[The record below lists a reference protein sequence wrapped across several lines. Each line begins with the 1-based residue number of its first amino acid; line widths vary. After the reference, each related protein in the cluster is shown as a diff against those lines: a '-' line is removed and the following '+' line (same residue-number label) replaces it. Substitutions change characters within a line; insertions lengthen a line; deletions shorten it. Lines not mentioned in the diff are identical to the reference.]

1 MYETGRRRTNCNMVG
16 PMYPVAVVLITKV
29 MPRSLHVGTIGFAA
43 AFGGSGG
50 AILPFAVG
58 AIAQAKGVQTLQPIV
73 LAICVV
79 LGLLWVLLPRQPRQ
93 NKETTGEESSG
104 PACDN

>member
-1 MYETGRRRTNCNMVG
+1 
-16 PMYPVAVVLITKV
+16 MYPVAVVLITKV

-43 AFGGSGG
+43 SFGGSGG

-79 LGLLWVLLPRQPRQ
+79 LGCLWLLLPRKPMKKDQTAG
-93 NKETTGEESSG
+93 NENSM
-104 PACDN
+104 

>member
-1 MYETGRRRTNCNMVG
+1 
-16 PMYPVAVVLITKV
+16 MYPVAVVLITKV

-50 AILPFAVG
+50 AILPFAIG

-79 LGLLWVLLPRQPRQ
+79 LGCLWMLLPRKRGEKKSL
-93 NKETTGEESSG
+93 NGEESSG
-104 PACDN
+104 PVNDAQ